1 MAKKDFC
8 INCSED
14 IPFGTKICPFCG
26 FNEEKFMNTPTGKT
40 KMVKAKH
47 KKEKL
52 HFTDEEKLAL
62 GLYPKKGLFKLSLI
76 SNILNK

>member
-1 MAKKDFC
+1 MAIKFCLQCSKKLDM
-8 INCSED
+8 N
-14 IPFGTKICPFCG
+14 TKICPHCG
-26 FNEEKFMNTPTGKT
+26 FDYVKFMNTPTGNIKVVKT
-40 KMVKAKH
+40 KR